1 MLLLVIAQ
9 INYLTQNN
17 NTKLGKKGLIC
28 LYILAVLVKEY
39 HSMVGNNYETYFCT
53 NANTVLDFMISITS
67 SCREQNL
74 KVQKK
79 TNLIIC

>member
-1 MLLLVIAQ
+1 
-9 INYLTQNN
+9 
-17 NTKLGKKGLIC
+17 
-28 LYILAVLVKEY
+28 
-39 HSMVGNNYETYFCT
+39 MVGNNYETYFCT

-67 SCREQNL
+67 SSCREQNL

>member
-1 MLLLVIAQ
+1 
-9 INYLTQNN
+9 
-17 NTKLGKKGLIC
+17 
-28 LYILAVLVKEY
+28 
-39 HSMVGNNYETYFCT
+39 MVGNNYETYFCT